1 MKRALL
7 ALFVFA
13 SLAMQTVQ
21 PPDESN
27 VPESE
32 KRIPAG
38 HYCKRPDVTITPR
51 ETHAH
56 HCDCKFSC
64 SVDEEGNI
72 VEHEAPNCLAYCHLN
87 GRRCTCHTEEPCE
100 GEGKHGNALMDM
112 DGHVV
117 AVKR

>member
-1 MKRALL
+1 MKRILL
-7 ALFVFA
+7 ALFVLS
-13 SLAMQTVQ
+13 SLAMQTSQV
-21 PPDESN
+21 DESN
-27 VPESE
+27 APESE
-32 KRIPAG
+32 KRIPQG
-38 HYCKRPDVTITPR
+38 HYCKRPDVTIGPR
-51 ETHAH
+51 EARAH

-100 GEGKHGNALMDM
+100 GEGKHGNALMNM
-112 DGHVV
+112 AGEVV